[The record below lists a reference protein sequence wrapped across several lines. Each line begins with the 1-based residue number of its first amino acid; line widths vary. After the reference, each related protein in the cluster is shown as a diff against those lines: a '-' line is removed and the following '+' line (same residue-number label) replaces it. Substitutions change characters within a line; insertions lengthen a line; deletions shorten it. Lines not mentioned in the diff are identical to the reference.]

1 MLLKNWNRIVF
12 VSALL
17 IPGAYTVSQ
26 ESASSAAPAS
36 STSTQ
41 APKPLSETALKTLVS
56 GIAFYPDSVIEDVL
70 AASQDLLS
78 LHQAAQGDLPDSAS
92 AALQRLSKDLNVLKQ
107 LDRYPATTARLAL
120 AARTQLPDVWNAID
134 ALRADLDSFLAKKSI
149 ADPGSLP
156 ADSGSSSVV
165 NTINSAGGGTSG
177 GVAAFPVPL
186 PATLNAFRV
195 GLIADDIID
204 EINEPSVVVIA
215 ADGNA
220 LIAQPEDGAN
230 YSAGAVANP
239 TTGTYAAGKL
249 SSSGSV
255 TTNPDG
261 STSYSRSADSAGA
274 VVNTNTGTYAA
285 GKRST
290 SGSITTNPD
299 GSTSFSRSATT
310 QTQSTYGNS
319 TVSRTSSGTVTGNG
333 GGTFQGETNIESSH
347 GDVSISTEAGGG
359 QISTT
364 VTTENGTKEY
374 SAGNGEHKNQP
385 DLASTSTN
393 SLPSADTASQQKG
406 GRVSKEQMAQAEN
419 MMTENWGRLES
430 HPKNVSARSSFL
442 RNNGTAPTTARSV
455 PAAGGQRPAGAAA
468 ASGQRSPTGQ
478 RGTPSSRS
486 TGRENN
492 RSGGGRPG
500 RRR

>member
-1 MLLKNWNRIVF
+1 MLLKNWNRIVL
-12 VSALL
+12 VSALW
-17 IPGAYTVSQ
+17 IPGSYTVSQ

-36 STSTQ
+36 STSTP

-78 LHQAAQGDLPDSAS
+78 LHQAAQGDLPVSAS
-92 AALQRLSKDLNVLKQ
+92 AALQRLSKDPDVLKQ
-107 LDRYPATTARLAL
+107 WDRYPATTARLAL
-120 AARTQLPDVWNAID
+120 AARTQLSDVWNAID

-195 GLIADDIID
+195 GLIADDIIE

-215 ADGNA
+215 ANGNA
-220 LIAQPEDGAN
+220 LIAQTEDGAN

-239 TTGTYAAGKL
+239 TTGTYAAGKQ

-261 STSYSRSADSAGA
+261 STSY
-274 VVNTNTGTYAA
+274 
-285 GKRST
+285 
-290 SGSITTNPD
+290 
-299 GSTSFSRSATT
+299 SRSATT

-319 TVSRTSSGTVTGNG
+319 TVSRTSSGMVTGNG

-385 DLASTSTN
+385 ELASTSAN
-393 SLPSADTASQQKG
+393 SSPSAATASQQKS
-406 GRVSKEQMAQAEN
+406 GRVSNEQMAQAEN